1 MKLQNSLFTIVQ
13 HRQQEGVHSFD
24 IHLNAEHVI
33 YQAHFPGEPVTPG
46 VCILQVAVE
55 LIEEVVAMSLSLVGA
70 KNVKFL
76 RIISPVEVPEVCYS
90 VQKVVV
96 ESDTVSAQII
106 VSAADG
112 ISAKL
117 SLTCQKAA

>member
-13 HRQQEGVHSFD
+13 RRQLDGVHSFD
-24 IHLNAEHVI
+24 IRLNAEHVI
-33 YQAHFPGEPVTPG
+33 YKAHFPGEPVTPG
-46 VCILQVAVE
+46 VCILQMAVE
-55 LIEEVVAMSLSLVGA
+55 MVEKVVSLPLSLVGV

-96 ESDTVSAQII
+96 EDETVTAQVV
-106 VSAADG
+106 VSSADG
-112 ISAKL
+112 IYAKL
-117 SLTCQKAA
+117 SLTCKKTA